1 MGLQTQLEIAG
12 VEVERAHARLAALE
26 MERERAATQVR
37 QITLCHAALLNSV
50 LGFRVAA
57 CCGVVRRAGSR
68 GRLIF
73 RLKRFVKCW

>member
-26 MERERAATQVR
+26 MERERAASQVR
-37 QITLCHAALLNSV
+37 QIKLCNPVLLNRV

-57 CCGVVRRAGSR
+57 SCGVAQRAGSR
-68 GRLIF
+68 GRLIL
-73 RLKRFVKCW
+73 RLK